1 MNEET
6 LLRFIHQIIATGSD
20 GPQST
25 LALQELS
32 AILQRQ
38 GLDEAGLA
46 LIETAIRGLQD
57 SGSTMIKSVSAF
69 PSLSADDLK
78 NAVLRAHEQKLREE
92 EAQRNGRC

>member
-6 LLRFIHQIIATGSD
+6 LLRFIHQIVATGSN
-20 GPQST
+20 GEQSV

-38 GLDEAGLA
+38 GVDEAGLA
-46 LIETAIRGLQD
+46 LIEAAIRGLQD
-57 SGSTMIKSVSAF
+57 SDMTMIKSVSAS
-69 PSLSADDLK
+69 PVLSADDLK

>member
-6 LLRFIHQIIATGSD
+6 LLRFIHQIVATGSN
-20 GPQST
+20 GEQSV

-38 GLDEAGLA
+38 GVDEAGLA
-46 LIETAIRGLQD
+46 LIEAAIRGLQD
-57 SGSTMIKSVSAF
+57 SGRTMIKSVSAS
-69 PSLSADDLK
+69 PVLSADDLK

>member
-6 LLRFIHQIIATGSD
+6 LLRFIHQIVATGSN
-20 GPQST
+20 GEQSV

-38 GLDEAGLA
+38 GVDEAGLA
-46 LIETAIRGLQD
+46 LIEAAIRGLQD
-57 SGSTMIKSVSAF
+57 SGMTMIKSVSAS
-69 PSLSADDLK
+69 PVLSADDLK